1 MVPTN
6 ISNQIHLFS
15 GDDLISTK
23 GKPHGFLLASK
34 KPLAALAGPDEV
46 NATKDYE
53 LPSFY
58 PLAPTIDLTVT
69 NIYKDN
75 DFTGELSQLIWAYT
89 ASQMFDN
96 TEMFTFCQRF
106 WLLIENQAFSC

>member
-1 MVPTN
+1 MPSN
-6 ISNQIHLFS
+6 INHPQLFS
-15 GDDLISTK
+15 GEDLISTK

-69 NIYKDN
+69 NIYRDS
-75 DFTGELSQLIWAYT
+75 DFTGKLSQVI
-89 ASQMFDN
+89 
-96 TEMFTFCQRF
+96 
-106 WLLIENQAFSC
+106 